1 MGMGRTQGCTLADM
15 CAQQPLCFGLLR
27 KSSLE
32 KGAGWQGAQR
42 QTVAPTPVVMGQAAV
57 PMAQPVMAQ
66 PVGAVA
72 AHPVAA
78 PGFIDQSVPAFARPQ
93 AQGHQ
98 GP

>member
-1 MGMGRTQGCTLADM
+1 
-15 CAQQPLCFGLLR
+15 
-27 KSSLE
+27 
-32 KGAGWQGAQR
+32 
-42 QTVAPTPVVMGQAAV
+42 MGQAAV

-78 PGFIDQSVPAFARPQ
+78 PGFVDQSVPAFARPQ
-93 AQGHQ
+93 GQGHQ

>member
-1 MGMGRTQGCTLADM
+1 MRKELA
-15 CAQQPLCFGLLR
+15 A
-27 KSSLE
+27 
-32 KGAGWQGAQR
+32 QGAQR

-66 PVGAVA
+66 PVGVVA

-78 PGFIDQSVPAFARPQ
+78 PGFIDRSVPAFAQPQ
-93 AQGHQ
+93 GQGHQ